1 MSAVRK
7 SAGYAAAAAAMLSI
21 ATPFVG
27 HVEGERLKPYR
38 DVVGVWTVCNG
49 EATYVD
55 LHKTYTHA
63 ECQALLQQRLK
74 AFGDQVA
81 DLSPAIVD
89 SRFEWAAHTS
99 FAYNVGT
106 GTYAKSSIRVAFNSG
121 DRVGACRNM
130 RKYTFAGGRAIT
142 GLVYRRNGHLEQI
155 GEYELCLAG
164 AVPFVLTGENV

>member
-1 MSAVRK
+1 
-7 SAGYAAAAAAMLSI
+7 MLAL
-21 ATPFVG
+21 ATPFVTG
-27 HVEGERLKPYR
+27 KEGESLKPYR

-63 ECQALLQQRLK
+63 ECQALLQKRLK

-99 FAYNVGT
+99 FTYNIGT
-106 GTYAKSSIRVAFNSG
+106 SAYAKSSVRTAFNSG
-121 DRVGACRNM
+121 DRVEACRNM
-130 RKYTFAGGRAIT
+130 RKYKFAGGHVIT
-142 GLVYRRNGHLEQI
+142 GLVYRREGHLEQI